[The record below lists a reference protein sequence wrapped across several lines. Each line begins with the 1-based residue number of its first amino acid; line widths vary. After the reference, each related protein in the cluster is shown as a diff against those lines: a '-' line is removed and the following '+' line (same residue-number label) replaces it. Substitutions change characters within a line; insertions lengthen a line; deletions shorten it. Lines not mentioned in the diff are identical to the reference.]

1 MTENE
6 ANQSAEEQEK
16 KVQSEIE
23 ETLAGA
29 GIGMWTMVLMNDG
42 RSMLYANKKMN
53 ALLGTTDD
61 LSPEDRYVKWIAG
74 IAEESQQATAE
85 YMETIRRDGKAEV
98 IYT

>member
-29 GIGMWTMVLMNDG
+29 GIP
-42 RSMLYANKKMN
+42 Y
-53 ALLGTTDD
+53 
-61 LSPEDRYVKWIAG
+61 P
-74 IAEESQQATAE
+74 Q
-85 YMETIRRDGKAEV
+85 RRFKICSV
-98 IYT
+98 